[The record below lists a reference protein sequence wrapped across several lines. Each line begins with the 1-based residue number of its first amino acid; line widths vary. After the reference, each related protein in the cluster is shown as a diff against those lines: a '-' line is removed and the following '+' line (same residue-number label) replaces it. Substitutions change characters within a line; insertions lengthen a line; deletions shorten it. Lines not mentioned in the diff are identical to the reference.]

1 MYSRVTRHINN
12 ESDLSSMDGLLVES
26 TSGGLVDGCSLQ

>member
-12 ESDLSSMDGLLVES
+12 ESDLSSMDGLLIDS
-26 TSGGLVDGCSLQ
+26 MSGGLVDGCGLK